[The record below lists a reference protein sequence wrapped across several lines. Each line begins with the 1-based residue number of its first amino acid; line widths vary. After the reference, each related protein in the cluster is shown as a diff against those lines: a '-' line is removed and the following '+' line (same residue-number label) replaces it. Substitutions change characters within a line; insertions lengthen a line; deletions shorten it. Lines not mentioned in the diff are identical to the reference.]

1 MTITPQHLIALLP
14 LLIVGLTVVVVML
27 SIAWRRNH
35 FLNATLSVIGLNAAL
50 VSLWF
55 VGQAGAMDVT
65 PLMRVDGFAML
76 YTGLVLLASLATC
89 TFAYPWLEGYNDNQ
103 EEFYLLVLI
112 ASLGGILLANANHL
126 AALFLGIELISLPLF
141 GLIGYAFRQK
151 RSLEAS
157 IKYTILS
164 AAASSFLLF
173 GMALVYAQS
182 GNLSFEALGKSLG
195 DGMLHEPL
203 LLAGFGLMIVGL
215 GFKLSLVP
223 FHLWTPDVYQGAPAP
238 VSTFLATASKI
249 AIFGVVMR
257 LFLYAPVGDSEA
269 VRVVL
274 GIIAFASI
282 IFGNLMALS
291 QTNIKRLL
299 GYSSISHLGYLLVA
313 LSQTNIKRLLG
324 YSSISHL
331 GYLLVALIALQS
343 GEMSM
348 EAVGVYLAGYLF
360 SSLGAFGVV
369 SLMSSPFRGPDADS
383 LYSYR
388 GLFWHRPVL
397 AAVMTVMMLSL
408 AGIPMT
414 LGFIGKFYVL
424 AVGVQASLWWLVAAV
439 VVGSAIG
446 LYYYLRVAVSL
457 YLHAPQQPGRDAP
470 TNWQYSAGGIVVL
483 ISALLVLVLGVW
495 PQPLISLV
503 QLAMPLM

>member
-1 MTITPQHLIALLP
+1 MTITAQHLIALLP

-35 FLNATLSVIGLNAAL
+35 FLSATLSVIGLNAAL

-65 PLMRVDGFAML
+65 PLMRVDGYAML

-89 TFAYPWLEGYNDNQ
+89 TFAYPWLQGYTDNRD
-103 EEFYLLVLI
+103 EFYLLVLI
-112 ASLGGILLANANHL
+112 AALGGILLANANHL
-126 AALFLGIELISLPLF
+126 ASLFLGIELISLPLF
-141 GLIGYAFRQK
+141 GLVGYAWRQK

-173 GMALVYAQS
+173 GMALIYANS
-182 GNLSFEALGKSLG
+182 GSLSFIELGKSLTANAIN
-195 DGMLHEPL
+195 EPL
-203 LLAGFGLMIVGL
+203 LLAGLGLMIVGL

-249 AIFGVVMR
+249 AIFAVVMR
-257 LFLYAPVGDSEA
+257 LFLYVPVGESEA

-274 GIIAFASI
+274 GLIAFASI
-282 IFGNLMALS
+282 LFGNLMALTQS
-291 QTNIKRLL
+291 NIKRLL
-299 GYSSISHLGYLLVA
+299 GYSSIAHLGYLM
-313 LSQTNIKRLLG
+313 
-324 YSSISHL
+324 
-331 GYLLVALIALQS
+331 VALIALHD
-343 GEMSM
+343 GTLSM

-369 SLMSSPFRGPDADS
+369 SLMSSPYRGSDADS

-388 GLFWHRPVL
+388 GLFWHKPVL
-397 AAVMTVMMLSL
+397 SAVMTIMMLSL

-414 LGFIGKFYVL
+414 LGFIGKFYII
-424 AVGVQASLWWLVAAV
+424 AVGVQAHLWWLTGAV

-446 LYYYLRVAVSL
+446 IYYYLRVMVSL
-457 YLHAPQQPGRDAP
+457 YLSAPEQLNRDTP
-470 TNWQYSAGGIVVL
+470 SNWALSAGGIVVL
-483 ISALLVLVLGVW
+483 ISAILVLVLGVY

-503 QLAMPLM
+503 QLAQPLL

>member
-1 MTITPQHLIALLP
+1 MTITTQQLIALLP

-35 FLNATLSVIGLNAAL
+35 FLNATLSVVGLNAAL
-50 VSLWF
+50 LSLWF

-65 PLMRVDGFAML
+65 PLMRVDGYAML

-89 TFAYPWLEGYNDNQ
+89 TFAYPWLQGYNDNK

-112 ASLGGILLANANHL
+112 AAMGGILLANANHL
-126 AALFLGIELISLPLF
+126 ASLFLGIELISLPLF
-141 GLIGYAFRQK
+141 GLVGYAFRQK
-151 RSLEAS
+151 RSLEAA

-182 GNLSFEALGKSLG
+182 GSLSFVALGKSLA
-195 DGMLHEPL
+195 DNMLHEPL
-203 LLAGFGLMIVGL
+203 LLAGLGLMIVGL

-257 LFLYAPVGDSEA
+257 LFLYAPVGESEA

-274 GIIAFASI
+274 GVLAFVSI
-282 IFGNLMALS
+282 LFGNLMAL
-291 QTNIKRLL
+291 T
-299 GYSSISHLGYLLVA
+299 
-313 LSQTNIKRLLG
+313 QTNIKRLLG

-331 GYLLVALIALQS
+331 GYLLVALIALKS

-369 SLMSSPFRGPDADS
+369 SLMSSPYRGPDADS

-388 GLFWHRPVL
+388 GLFWHRPIL
-397 AAVMTVMMLSL
+397 SAVMTVMMLSL

-424 AVGVQASLWWLVAAV
+424 AVGVQSGLWWLTAAI

-457 YLHAPQQPGRDAP
+457 YLNAPQQLNRDVP
-470 TNWQYSAGGIVVL
+470 SNWAYSAGGVVVL

-495 PQPLISLV
+495 PQPLITLV
-503 QLAMPLM
+503 NLAKPLM

>member
-1 MTITPQHLIALLP
+1 MTITPQQLIALLP

-35 FLNATLSVIGLNAAL
+35 FFNATLSVIGLNVAL
-50 VSLWF
+50 LSLWF

-65 PLMRVDGFAML
+65 PLMRVDGYAMF

-89 TFAYPWLEGYNDNQ
+89 TFAYPWLQGYPDNK

-112 ASLGGILLANANHL
+112 AALGGILLATANHM

-141 GLIGYAFRQK
+141 GLVGYAFRQK

-173 GMALVYAQS
+173 GIALVYAQT
-182 GNLSFEALGKSLG
+182 GNLGFESIGKSLA
-195 DGMLHEPL
+195 DGMLHAPL
-203 LLAGFGLMIVGL
+203 LLVGFGMMVVGL

-249 AIFGVVMR
+249 AIFAVVMR
-257 LFLYAPVGDSEA
+257 LFLMAPVGQNEA
-269 VRVVL
+269 LRVVL
-274 GIIAFASI
+274 GIIAFISI
-282 IFGNLMALS
+282 LFGNLMALRQS
-291 QTNIKRLL
+291 NIKRLL
-299 GYSSISHLGYLLVA
+299 GYSSIA
-313 LSQTNIKRLLG
+313 
-324 YSSISHL
+324 HL

-343 GEMSM
+343 DSMST

-360 SSLGAFGVV
+360 ASLGAFGVV
-369 SLMSSPFRGPDADS
+369 SLMSSPYSGPDAES
-383 LYSYR
+383 LFSYR

-397 AAVMTVMMLSL
+397 SAVMTVVMLSL

-424 AVGVQASLWWLVAAV
+424 AVGVDSQLWWLTGAV

-446 LYYYLRVAVSL
+446 LYYYLRVMVSL
-457 YLHAPQQPGRDAP
+457 YLHQPPRYNRDTSA
-470 TNWQYSAGGIVVL
+470 NWGYTAGGIVVL
-483 ISALLVLVLGVW
+483 ISALLVVVLGLW
-495 PQPLISLV
+495 PQPLINLV
-503 QLAMPLM
+503 KLAQPLM

>member
-1 MTITPQHLIALLP
+1 
-14 LLIVGLTVVVVML
+14 
-27 SIAWRRNH
+27 
-35 FLNATLSVIGLNAAL
+35 
-50 VSLWF
+50 
-55 VGQAGAMDVT
+55 
-65 PLMRVDGFAML
+65 MRVDGFAML

-89 TFAYPWLEGYNDNQ
+89 TFAYPWLEGYDDNR

-112 ASLGGILLANANHL
+112 AALGGILLANANHL

-141 GLIGYAFRQK
+141 GLVGYAFRQK

-182 GNLSFEALGKSLG
+182 GNLSFVALGKSLG
-195 DGMLHEPL
+195 DGMLQEPL

-223 FHLWTPDVYQGAPAP
+223 FHLWTPDVYEGAPAP
-238 VSTFLATASKI
+238 VSTFTATAGKI

-269 VRVVL
+269 VRIVL
-274 GIIAFASI
+274 GVIAFASI
-282 IFGNLMALS
+282 IFGNLM
-291 QTNIKRLL
+291 
-299 GYSSISHLGYLLVA
+299 A

-348 EAVGVYLAGYLF
+348 EAVGVYGRLSVQQPRCVRCGQ
-360 SSLGAFGVV
+360 
-369 SLMSSPFRGPDADS
+369 PDVQPVPRS
-383 LYSYR
+383 GCRLSV
-388 GLFWHRPVL
+388 LLPWSVL
-397 AAVMTVMMLSL
+397 ASSNPRGGDDGDDAVSGGYSDD
-408 AGIPMT
+408 A
-414 LGFIGKFYVL
+414 
-424 AVGVQASLWWLVAAV
+424 
-439 VVGSAIG
+439 G
-446 LYYYLRVAVSL
+446 LYR
-457 YLHAPQQPGRDAP
+457 
-470 TNWQYSAGGIVVL
+470 
-483 ISALLVLVLGVW
+483 
-495 PQPLISLV
+495 
-503 QLAMPLM
+503 

>member
-35 FLNATLSVIGLNAAL
+35 FFNATLSVVGLNVAL
-50 VSLWF
+50 LSLWF
-55 VGQAGAMDVT
+55 VGHAGAMDVT
-65 PLMRVDGFAML
+65 PLMRVDGYAML

-89 TFAYPWLEGYNDNQ
+89 TFAYPWLEGYSDNK

-112 ASLGGILLANANHL
+112 AALGGILLANANHM
-126 AALFLGIELISLPLF
+126 ASLFLGIELISLPLF
-141 GLIGYAFRQK
+141 GLVGYAFRQK

-173 GMALVYAQS
+173 GMALVYANS
-182 GNLSFEALGKSLG
+182 GNLSFLALGKSLA
-195 DGMLHEPL
+195 DNTLHEPL
-203 LLAGFGLMIVGL
+203 LLAGLGLMIVGL

-249 AIFGVVMR
+249 AIFGVLMR
-257 LFLYAPVGDSEA
+257 LFLYAPVGNSEA

-274 GIIAFASI
+274 GVIAFVSI

-299 GYSSISHLGYLLVA
+299 GYSSIAHLGYLM
-313 LSQTNIKRLLG
+313 
-324 YSSISHL
+324 
-331 GYLLVALIALQS
+331 VALIALRGGQ
-343 GEMSM
+343 MSM
-348 EAVGVYLAGYLF
+348 ESVGVYLAGYLF

-369 SLMSSPFRGPDADS
+369 SLMSSPYRGPDAES

-388 GLFWHRPVL
+388 GLFWHRPIL
-397 AAVMTVMMLSL
+397 SAVMTVMMLSL

-414 LGFIGKFYVL
+414 LGFIGKFYIL
-424 AVGVQASLWWLVAAV
+424 AVGVQANLWWLTGAV

-457 YLHAPQQPGRDAP
+457 YLNAPQQLNRDAP
-470 TNWQYSAGGIVVL
+470 SNWAYSAGGIVVL
-483 ISALLVLVLGVW
+483 ISALLVLVLGIY
-495 PQPLISLV
+495 PQPLISIV
-503 QLAMPLM
+503 QLALPMM

>member
-1 MTITPQHLIALLP
+1 M
-14 LLIVGLTVVVVML
+14 
-27 SIAWRRNH
+27 
-35 FLNATLSVIGLNAAL
+35 
-50 VSLWF
+50 
-55 VGQAGAMDVT
+55 
-65 PLMRVDGFAML
+65 
-76 YTGLVLLASLATC
+76 LLASLATC
-89 TFAYPWLEGYNDNQ
+89 TFAYPWLEGYKDNK

-112 ASLGGILLANANHL
+112 AALGGILLAGANHL
-126 AALFLGIELISLPLF
+126 ASLFLGIELISLPLF
-141 GLIGYAFRQK
+141 GLVGYAFRQK

-173 GMALVYAQS
+173 GMALVYANS
-182 GNLSFEALGKSLG
+182 GNLSFLALGKSLA
-195 DGMLHEPL
+195 DNALHEPL
-203 LLAGFGLMIVGL
+203 LLAGLGLMIVGL

-257 LFLYAPVGDSEA
+257 LFLYMPVGDSEA

-274 GIIAFASI
+274 GLIAFASI
-282 IFGNLMALS
+282 IFGNLM
-291 QTNIKRLL
+291 
-299 GYSSISHLGYLLVA
+299 A

-369 SLMSSPFRGPDADS
+369 SLMSSPYRGPDADS
-383 LYSYR
+383 LFSYR
-388 GLFWHRPVL
+388 GLFWHRPIL
-397 AAVMTVMMLSL
+397 SAVMTVMMLSL

-424 AVGVQASLWWLVAAV
+424 AVGVHAHLWWLVAAV
-439 VVGSAIG
+439 VIGSAIG
-446 LYYYLRVAVSL
+446 LYYLPARCRQLVPERPGATEPRCAVKLAVQRRRYRSADLRAAGAGARRVAAAADK
-457 YLHAPQQPGRDAP
+457 YRAAGDAADVICAINKK
-470 TNWQYSAGGIVVL
+470 TADLSAVFL
-483 ISALLVLVLGVW
+483 CLRFTPADR
-495 PQPLISLV
+495 P
-503 QLAMPLM
+503 